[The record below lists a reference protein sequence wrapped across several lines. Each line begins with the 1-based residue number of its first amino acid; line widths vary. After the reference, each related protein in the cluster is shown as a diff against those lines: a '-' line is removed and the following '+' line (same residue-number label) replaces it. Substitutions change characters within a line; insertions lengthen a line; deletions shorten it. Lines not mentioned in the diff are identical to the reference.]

1 MLQDKMVVVSTSTLS
16 PLFLYI
22 QVGMEIKAKLTMG
35 LSVTEPFV
43 ARAVATSILPGST
56 LFLGNSMPIRDV
68 EMYSTG
74 LADCNLPEEFLGLT
88 TRVASNRG
96 ASGIDGVLSTAI
108 GFAAGS
114 TRRVHLLLKES
125 SLSQI
130 PIDDILPQ
138 VFVKEMIVVIFI
150 LQVTLLVGDVSFL
163 HDTNGLAL
171 LKERCGLSFTT

>member
-1 MLQDKMVVVSTSTLS
+1 MFVVSTSTLS
-16 PLFLYI
+16 LLI
-22 QVGMEIKAKLTMG
+22 LHVQVGMEIKAKLTMG

-74 LADCNLPEEFLGLT
+74 LADCKLPEEFLGLT

-114 TRRVHLLLKES
+114 TRRVHSLLKET
-125 SLSQI
+125 SLSHS
-130 PIDDILPQ
+130 PINDILPQ
-138 VFVKEMIVVIFI
+138 DSPCHNNPLFGNLTVNMRIFW
-150 LQVTLLVGDVSFL
+150 
-163 HDTNGLAL
+163 
-171 LKERCGLSFTT
+171 

>member
-1 MLQDKMVVVSTSTLS
+1 MFVVSTSTLS
-16 PLFLYI
+16 LLFLHV

-74 LADCNLPEEFLGLT
+74 LADCKLSEEFLGLT

-114 TRRVHLLLKES
+114 TRRVHSLLKET
-125 SLSQI
+125 SLSHS
-130 PIDDILPQ
+130 PINDILPQ
-138 VFVKEMIVVIFI
+138 EVHVTTI
-150 LQVTLLVGDVSFL
+150 LFL
-163 HDTNGLAL
+163 
-171 LKERCGLSFTT
+171 EISQ